1 MRIFWI
7 VSRSQREQNVQRL
20 PGGSHEGSGLPVDDG
35 KLSQVELGRV
45 GASLSL
51 AFTSLRETEGRRS
64 QNVDIPLLFQAYES
78 NPELK
83 NFYKVLSTN
92 SDGTLEFV
100 STIEGKSAATAP
112 RRRADLP

>member
-1 MRIFWI
+1 MQMFWF

-20 PGGSHEGSGLPVDDG
+20 PSGSHEGSGLPVADG

-45 GASLSL
+45 GASLSF
-51 AFTSLRETEGRRS
+51 AFTFLQEAEGRRS
-64 QNVDIPLLFQAYES
+64 QNVDILLLFQAYES

-92 SDGTLEFV
+92 SDETLEFV

-112 RRRADLP
+112 RRRADVP